1 MCFLPPSLRTD
12 VALRHTSSPER
23 AMVYK
28 ELLMV
33 MPPPANSAY
42 LRAYIDNLKLE
53 AEALAYK
60 ESARP
65 AGLENPTETYAYQI
79 LSWVTSLPESQ
90 QKQAYT
96 MSSIIKLANLRGI
109 YTESASPQK
118 IAPALRK
125 AGFKQIRSWKK
136 IDRNIRLWVWESN
149 KN

>member
-1 MCFLPPSLRTD
+1 MI
-12 VALRHTSSPER
+12 
-23 AMVYK
+23 
-28 ELLMV
+28 

-42 LRAYIDNLKLE
+42 LRAYIDKLKLE
-53 AEALAYK
+53 AEALAHK

-65 AGLENPTETYAYQI
+65 AELENPTETYACQI

-136 IDRNIRLWVWESN
+136 IDRNIRLWVWESK